1 MGLAW
6 LDDPGFRV
14 ADWSGTSNMSSPAPV
29 TGRSWSVHDLR
40 HAQVRAPSYEAVL
53 SSGWPLFGMRPGRI
67 AHRSLDRNVRLVEFG
82 ATCTCGHVLGRNEA
96 KQGYG
101 RLFLLFKYDY
111 LSSLGDSFSFRLLK
125 YSRFPTLR

>member
-1 MGLAW
+1 
-6 LDDPGFRV
+6 
-14 ADWSGTSNMSSPAPV
+14 MSSAAPV

-53 SSGWPLFGMRPGRI
+53 SSGWPLFGMRPGRM

-101 RLFLLFKYDY
+101 RLFLPPPPPKYDY
-111 LSSLGDSFSFRLLK
+111 LSSLGDSFSSRLLK